1 MDSAIKKAFAE
12 LPEQVTVPQIATAT
26 GRTDSGVQNWI
37 DTYDDFPDVLDVK
50 DRFHLRLRRDVLNWL
65 AKHPNLFDTKRR
77 GPQKLDERALAA
89 RPAAEFLT
97 VKETAETL
105 GVSRESIQYY
115 AASAKPEVSRDPFPP
130 AVRRGTSSLR
140 SWPAVRSWI
149 LRRDDPLPSS
159 PLPWEE
165 LRTWLLAVHD
175 LEKDDSAPGL
185 DDRGLT
191 YAQRDVLE
199 RVRVAVAQGHTVP
212 DGWAEGVLGL
222 NPDDAVTPDAGPV
235 AAGRM
240 TPSQLAAELGISLGS
255 IRGYARRYP
264 AGCRDPFPPKDEHS
278 ARDVEEV
285 RSWLSRSGSLPSGG
299 I

>member
-1 MDSAIKKAFAE
+1 MDKAIKKALAE

-26 GRTDSGVQNWI
+26 GRSDSGVQNWI
-37 DTYDDFPDVLDVK
+37 DTYDDFPDVVGGK
-50 DRFHLRLRRDVLNWL
+50 GRFHLRLRRDVLAWL
-65 AKHPNLFDTKRR
+65 AKHPNLFDTNRR

-115 AASAKPEVSRDPFPP
+115 AASAKPEVSSDPFPP

-159 PLPWEE
+159 PMPWDE
-165 LRTWLLAVHD
+165 LRTWLLAVYD
-175 LEKDDSAPGL
+175 LERGDSSPGL

-199 RVRVAVAQGHTVP
+199 RMRVAVAQGHAVP
-212 DGWAEGVLGL
+212 DGWAEEVPGL
-222 NPDDAVTPDAGPV
+222 NLDTAATLDALPV
-235 AAGRM
+235 AARRL

-278 ARDVEEV
+278 ARDIEEV
-285 RSWLSRSGSLPSGG
+285 RSWLSRSGSMPSSG